1 MDRVGV
7 VALPA
12 PGAKEHGVRNFLFGA
27 IAAVIVL
34 PLLVFAYA
42 ALGFADVRSDVPPG
56 ALEAT
61 VMRAAVHASVRR
73 SASRDTALSPATD
86 SLVIAGGR
94 RYMNDCIGCH
104 GTPGK
109 EPSKFGKSFYP
120 PAPQFSDV
128 GTEYTPR
135 ELMWIATHGIR
146 MTGMGPKADYG
157 VPSRGTLVAFIH
169 AVHTLPPA
177 LLDSINVEVKK

>member
-1 MDRVGV
+1 MMRNLILGAVAALV
-7 VALPA
+7 LVPLVALA
-12 PGAKEHGVRNFLFGA
+12 TV
-27 IAAVIVL
+27 
-34 PLLVFAYA
+34 
-42 ALGFADVRSDVPPG
+42 ALGIPDVRSDVPPSG
-56 ALEAT
+56 LEAL
-61 VMRAAVHASVRR
+61 VMRTAVHASVRR

-94 RYMNDCIGCH
+94 RYKNDCIGCH

-109 EPSKFGKSFYP
+109 EQSKFGKSFYP

-135 ELMWIATHGIR
+135 ELMWVATHGIR
-146 MTGMGPKADYG
+146 MTGMGPKTDYG
-157 VPSRGTLVAFIH
+157 EPSRGTLVAFIG

-177 LLDSINVEVKK
+177 LLDSINVEDKKK